1 MPQIQETYIDTGQ
14 VRYLF
19 KDFPLAFHPNAQ
31 KAAEASR
38 CAGAQGAYWP
48 MHEQLFEEQS
58 AWSGLD
64 PAQAVEA
71 FVGYAAAMD
80 LDVEAFRLCLASG
93 QFVEQ
98 IEADFKAGQEAGVRG
113 TPSFLINGQLL
124 VGAYPFETFQQ
135 MIEAELDKGP

>member
-14 VRYLF
+14 VRYVF

-38 CAGAQGAYWP
+38 CAGVQGAYWP
-48 MHEQLFEEQS
+48 MHEQLFEDQA

-64 PAQAVEA
+64 PAQAVET
-71 FVGYAAAMD
+71 FVGYAADMG
-80 LDVEAFRLCLASG
+80 LDAEAFRRCLASG
-93 QFVEQ
+93 QFAEQ
-98 IEADFKAGQEAGVRG
+98 IAADLQAGQEAGARG
-113 TPSFLINGQLL
+113 TPSFLVNGQLL

-135 MIEAELDKGP
+135 MIEAELEKP